1 MLQGVCS
8 GVDREMMRK
17 PEMGVWKRGVIVALL
32 LLQGCAVKKSEEI
45 RVDLWHGWELMEEL
59 LQPDFPDAPP
69 LILIHGWNGGEF
81 TWPPPDR
88 LMQLEKELGRDIYY
102 FNYRTGIVANRYPP
116 IEVLEEKLDRFLLP
130 YEQVDIVAHS
140 MGGLLVRQ
148 YLAHHPENP
157 IRRVVFLATPHY
169 GSHATQVLTELASI
183 GSTGN
188 IQAAE
193 IQPGSGFLWQ
203 LNSLQGAE
211 LESVEVLNIYVGEGS
226 WLKTDYVVEP
236 SYAYLPKANNVAVEG
251 MHHTLASRLHGISP
265 AINFIRDGTLP
276 ELSDMPRQRNVWLRF
291 RKANGAF
298 LRFNANSI
306 QRLDGKGMVRRAKFT
321 VCCEQRSSL
330 GREDADTAVI
340 EDVQGDEIVRLVPTI
355 TLPAKNLVGEG
366 QPVSLVVVPADE
378 VLEKGR

>member
-1 MLQGVCS
+1 MFSRLMPNFWKQGV
-8 GVDREMMRK
+8 V
-17 PEMGVWKRGVIVALL
+17 VFLL
-32 LLQGCAVKKSEEI
+32 LSLQACAVKTSEEVKI
-45 RVDLWHGWELMEEL
+45 DLWHGWELMEEL
-59 LQPDFPDAPP
+59 LQPDFPEAPP

-81 TWPPPDR
+81 TWPSPDR
-88 LMQLEKELGRDIYY
+88 LKQLEQELGRDIYY

-130 YEQVDIVAHS
+130 YTQVDIVAHS

-193 IQPGSGFLWQ
+193 IQPGSEFLWQ

-211 LESVEVLNIYVGEGS
+211 LESVEALNIYVGEGS
-226 WLKTDYVVEP
+226 WLKTDLVVDP
-236 SYAYLPKANNVAVEG
+236 SYAYLPHANNVAMEG

-265 AINFIRDGTLP
+265 AINFLRDGTLP
-276 ELSDMPRQRNVWLRF
+276 EQSAMPKQRNVWLRF
-291 RKANGAF
+291 KKADGTF
-298 LRFNANSI
+298 LRFKAASI
-306 QRLDGKGMVRRAKFT
+306 QRLDGKGIPRRAKFS

-330 GREDADTAVI
+330 AKENVDTAVI
-340 EDVQGDEIVRLVPTI
+340 EDMQSDEILRLMPSVN
-355 TLPAKNLVGEG
+355 LPAKTLTRDD
-366 QPVSLVVVPADE
+366 QPVNMVIVPVDE
-378 VLEKGR
+378 AFKTGR